1 MIFSGNMFDLFNR
14 LVFLFLIEFVHMYS
28 SFFCDEE
35 GDLLLLRINPI
46 HRNEL
51 VEIVLYLY
59 FGLAGNEIGVE

>member
-1 MIFSGNMFDLFNR
+1 
-14 LVFLFLIEFVHMYS
+14 MYS